1 MKNARRIAPVLGAA
15 LALAIGLAGCG
26 ANGAPAT
33 TDGQPESHAP
43 ATGGDATGGDSSGLG
58 SVTVTL
64 DGAATSGWGSA
75 FCTELTSNDAVLI
88 TSSTDDGGDLQLQT
102 PVGGGTG
109 ATVILIAPGGTD
121 ELVNF
126 DPGNVEVSG
135 DTYTF
140 TGTLADDAH
149 SPTQQVQAE
158 IVADCAG

>member
-43 ATGGDATGGDSSGLG
+43 ATGGDATGGSGLG